1 MSAGRP
7 QDMKWLRRVLLLTQ
21 RVIGHGVIDKNKAFQ
36 PFGTHAKAYRF
47 RIRFRLFSDRVFR
60 RLKT

>member
-1 MSAGRP
+1 
-7 QDMKWLRRVLLLTQ
+7 MKWLRRVLLLTQ